1 MKKLVSLKNVSWQRG
16 NRTILDSIN
25 WEISSGEQWA
35 VLGLNGSGKTSL
47 LNIVCGYQ
55 YPTKGEV
62 VVLGERFGET
72 NIPELRK
79 KIGIVSHS
87 LSRFD
92 NVLKNESVEEIVL
105 SGKFASIGLYE
116 QVSHE
121 DLDQA
126 DAFMEQFRIGYL
138 KGSAYQSLSQ
148 GEKMRVLIAR
158 AFMANPEILILDEP
172 CSGLDIRAREEL
184 LNAVQETIIEKKLH
198 LFYVTHH
205 IEEIIPTIS
214 HVLVLENGRVIAAGA
229 KEDVLTDDVLSEA
242 FSIPVRVH
250 WEDER
255 PWLTV
260 KRKQYQ

>member
-1 MKKLVSLKNVSWQRG
+1 MKKLVSLQKVSWQKG
-16 NRTILDSIN
+16 ERTILNSIN

-55 YPTKGEV
+55 FPTKGEV
-62 VVLGERFGET
+62 VVLGKRFGET

-79 KIGIVSHS
+79 KIGVVSHS
-87 LSRFD
+87 LNRFD
-92 NVLKNESVEEIVL
+92 DVLKKETVEEIVV
-105 SGKFASIGLYE
+105 SGKFASIGLYDH
-116 QVSHE
+116 VSQDDWE
-121 DLDQA
+121 KA
-126 DAFMEQFRIGYL
+126 NAFMEEFRISYL
-138 KGSAYQSLSQ
+138 KGKAYQSLSQ

-198 LFYVTHH
+198 LIYVTHH
-205 IEEIIPTIS
+205 IEEMIPAIS
-214 HVLVLENGRVIAAGA
+214 HVLVLENGRAAASGP
-229 KEDVLTDDVLSEA
+229 KRDVMTDDLLSEA
-242 FSIPVRVH
+242 FSVPVHVH